1 MPAAFEWDKVMGID
15 PASLLESEKD
25 QVEEV
30 FAMFALAEEWE
41 VKDKAPENIVQ
52 VLRVFQTLLK
62 MKDRELTIAYS
73 FVEEIG
79 MKHAKVEVFWWG
91 LFGCLYVLFPVHTAQ
106 HSGTGPDTRFLRDEI
121 RQLETQLEQREREL
135 THLKKEM
142 GKEKKNNEELVM
154 QAMEAED
161 DIRKLKREN
170 EQLQQDVDFYRG
182 ELDQKEMVPSRDENA
197 ETQRKLNQANRQLYQ
212 CLEDLQ
218 RAEDENLHLKTQ
230 NEQMQK
236 SLEESVKEMEKMT
249 DEYNKMK
256 IVVQQTDSIMDQ
268 LRKERDHA
276 KLQVRELTDKIQSM
290 TEEDDP
296 IMAAVNAKVEEWKM
310 VLSGKDEEILVYQ
323 QMIRDLREK
332 LRSAQLDLDKSNI
345 IALQQAVQE
354 RDNQIKMLSE
364 QVEQYTGEMERHTL
378 LIEELKTST
387 KKDQGLPLT
396 MQQRKMEEVRSK
408 LEVAE
413 ARAAEAEQ
421 AVKRAE
427 AHAEEKDRK
436 LIEASNRLSQYESGT
451 YGLEAAIAEIKECK
465 NQIRV
470 RDREAEAMTKE
481 INQLEM
487 RINDLMDENE
497 DFREKL
503 GLEPKQEVD
512 LTEFRRAKDLRQRQ
526 YKAENQVLTKEIERL
541 EEERLELKKQIR
553 RMVKEREV
561 STGIPQSSLLLEDD
575 VEPSRTVQ
583 PLKQSGTDEEIRRKN
598 EYLEK
603 ELRNKE
609 RELELH
615 KTQFHIKLDEL
626 SKVKRDLEAA
636 LKDVLQ
642 AMRMN
647 RETTPSDTAINIP
660 SLERLTNAV
669 DINNM
674 SGQSDSALHLK
685 SQVHQLVGR
694 NEELRQELKLAR
706 EEATNSFSHLARA
719 KEKVSQLEGELELLR
734 KSGSSG
740 VVLRPLTLPEGLGPS
755 STEVISSLN
764 EYAVRLLQELKN
776 EEEKSKKLVG
786 TLEEYK
792 EKFSVISHQQGLLY
806 KEYLSEKAE
815 WQKKNESFTEMKKEL
830 EEQKQVDAVK
840 IQEFKELLDTLQK
853 DPDEIKRQLSEA
865 LRRLTVLKVNE
876 KKLTRRYTTL
886 LEQEQHLRKENG
898 KLKDE
903 SSQMQASVTQR
914 MGYLQRYKEM
924 AWLLY
929 KIAALQKAL
938 DDSVPSSE
946 LERANKQYTELTVK
960 YRDMLQR
967 DSRLIQRTTN
977 LEHLESENE
986 SLREQIS
993 AMNKELE
1000 ITKEKLNTLEQ
1011 AWDNINAT
1019 GAENSMDKV
1028 DKALANNE
1036 MVSAARRI
1044 TTLEMK
1050 ELNERQRAEH
1060 AHKMYEQM
1068 RNSLRQVEE
1077 RNLELESKFAEL
1089 TKMNVDAQRVERELR
1104 DELADSISKAVSNA
1118 DRARI
1123 AELEKAEAELRIE
1136 VSKLQEVSDVA
1147 MMQASALQAR
1157 QQSKEKEVEALRR
1170 QILDYQ
1176 SQSDE
1181 KALIV
1186 KLHQHIVALQLGES
1200 AALAKLETATS
1211 HIQQLEAYKL
1221 RAEQRLDAS
1230 ERTLFLARQEG
1241 RNRSKHL
1248 RQTIQSLRRQFAGA
1262 LPLPQQEKFS
1272 VTMVSLQ
1279 EDRAKA
1285 QQEKRKA
1292 EEERRSAESRAE
1304 ELELRLRGLE
1314 ELISTLKDVK
1324 GAQKV
1329 TEWHKKM
1336 EEARLQELRKGR
1348 ELVVQK
1354 EEIRYLKNLVEE
1366 QERTIHSLEEDI
1378 VQQNT
1383 LQEERQ
1389 LVWDQREVELERQLD
1404 QFEKHQ
1410 SEILSSA
1417 EKYGDG
1423 TGSLPDPSLPL
1434 AHQLEFALGK
1444 IREHV
1449 RTIMDTKATCIS
1461 LDEKLKEKEA
1471 ALWKAE
1477 QNIVSRDKV
1486 INELRL
1492 RLPAAANRE
1501 RLLADLAKHEED
1513 QADSQPALNL
1523 AQQTIKDLQGRLDKK
1538 EDVLKKYQNQLAQ
1551 ARQDQEEMIKRHQEE
1566 LKMLHQKLDLHT
1578 DTSLD
1583 RFKQT
1588 AMELM
1593 KKPTIK
1599 VPTTKHLERLAEL
1612 EQTVAE
1618 QDALLSSVT
1627 EKLNLA
1633 AAELDQQRTA
1643 VETQAKQ
1650 HTEKMSK
1657 LEEYHATQVK
1667 ALSGGVDDQR
1677 SQMAEMEKEISYLRT
1692 ELAAQKEANIRSP
1705 SNTMKNLVERLK
1717 AQLTQKEK
1725 QLKALS
1731 KALLELR
1738 AEMTSAA
1745 EQQVIASAAQKEE
1758 SLNVQML
1765 VDKHTKDLKARVQE
1779 LNEELQAAKESS
1791 RAARGRENALKEEV
1805 DRLNQDLQRSQK
1817 TQRRLQAEKEERE
1830 QEIQELR
1837 QQIKRLSSALQNQPE
1852 PDVKG
1857 PSVENLQKKIR
1868 RLESDMEKRTEMKN
1882 VKEDQGKAKD
1892 EIVRWEEGKKWQS
1905 KMEKVKNSLKE
1916 KERENESLSKQL
1928 STLKDLYARLEQ
1940 EKSALQKKLKARG
1953 VTADQVVGVR
1963 SSEMEK
1969 EMEELKKK
1977 NSDLETQILT
1987 INFMAFMDIVKCIK
2001 QAAILHQISVAQK
2014 DWIFVR
2020 PVVMQHQALPRDD
2033 AIENLSL
2040 RNRYL
2045 EERLHSLESQTSKEP
2060 PSRPSG
2066 KGFHYQ
2072 ALRQIR
2078 PATFDVADISYKRN
2092 VAPYPAEPYS
2102 NPVGPET
2109 VQQRA
2114 PKRRQI
2120 ERNTQT
2126 SFVGAEE
2133 RKPSLGAAEKTD
2145 ADHVKETET
2154 GESTRD
2160 VPCGSDVDATE
2171 EKEEPQTG
2179 KGSKAESGDPSE
2191 RPASLGSTPEPAVA
2205 EADSET
2211 VNKMGDNDERDT
2223 DDDNDCDDVE
2233 IRGEN
2238 PKQCCSQEPD
2248 VDSSSVTSKYPGR
2261 LISRKRGG
2269 RVRKRESRSLRYLK
2283 TSGRGTGTLSQRDQ
2297 DLQKENLK
2305 LASENLE
2312 LRFQLEQTNKDLP
2325 RLKNQVADL
2334 KEMCNALKKA
2344 KAELEK
2350 KLAHIRGAGHSGKT
2364 VPELEKTIGLMKKV
2378 VERVQRENET
2388 LKKSSSTANQDK
2400 TAALEQENNKLKADF
2415 EKLRRESEAEL
2426 SSKLESKTKGLEK
2439 IVMENERLRK
2449 EIKRE
2454 MEAADRLRVTKTG
2467 LEVTN
2472 EKLEAELEETK
2483 HRLRAALSR
2492 PITEGADSKTWKASV
2507 ITRSSGLRVEFR
2519 ARVSGCFVYVRR
2531 MFENKMKELEKE
2543 LSQKTASLSELKQ
2556 QLKEVNEREERAQI
2570 SIRQLED
2577 QVDMLKKFP
2586 TAAKTG
2592 TGGVKEP
2599 QTMRFVKLLSELEKE
2614 NRELKQRLNE
2624 YSERYGE
2631 TSSKLDHRKLKNLLQ
2646 AAETEKTKLQTEVKK
2661 LKKELESFDPTFF
2674 EEIEDLKYNYNLE
2687 VKKNI
2692 LLEEQLKKVCD
2703 QFGVTAEVPSVSL
2716 S

>member
-1 MPAAFEWDKVMGID
+1 MAKMPTALEWDKMTKID
-15 PASLLESEKD
+15 PASLYDCEKE
-25 QVEEV
+25 QVDEV
-30 FAMFALAEEWE
+30 FSMFVLTEEWE
-41 VKDKAPENIVQ
+41 VKDKAPEDIMQ
-52 VLRVFQTLLK
+52 VLRVFQALLK
-62 MKDRELTIAYS
+62 IKDRDFTVAVNFIDKMG
-73 FVEEIG
+73 V
-79 MKHAKVEVFWWG
+79 KHAKTETELLTKVSRLEQE
-91 LFGCLYVLFPVHTAQ
+91 CK

-121 RQLETQLEQREREL
+121 RQLETQLEQREKEL
-135 THLKKEM
+135 TQLKKEM
-142 GKEKKNNEELVM
+142 GKEKKNNEELVVR
-154 QAMEAED
+154 AEEAED
-161 DIRKLKREN
+161 EVKKLKREN

-182 ELDQKEMVPSRDENA
+182 ELDQKEPAPSRDENA
-197 ETQRKLNQANRQLYQ
+197 ETQRKLNLANRQLYQ

-218 RAEDENLHLKTQ
+218 QAEDENIHLKTQ

-276 KLQVRELTDKIQSM
+276 KLQVRELTDKIHSM

-296 IMAAVNAKVEEWKM
+296 IMAAVNAKVEEWKR
-310 VLSGKDEEILVYQ
+310 VLSGKDDEIVVYQ

-364 QVEQYTGEMERHTL
+364 QVEQYTGEMEKHTL

-387 KKDQGLPLT
+387 NKDRGLPST
-396 MQQRKMEEVRSK
+396 IQQRKMEELKSK
-408 LEVAE
+408 LD
-413 ARAAEAEQ
+413 AAETRAVEAERM
-421 AVKRAE
+421 VKLAE
-427 AHAEEKDRK
+427 THAEEKDK
-436 LIEASNRLSQYESGT
+436 ALIEASNRLSQYESGT

-465 NQIRV
+465 IQIRV

-481 INQLEM
+481 INHLEM

-503 GLEPKQEVD
+503 GLEPKQEVN

-553 RMVKEREV
+553 RIVKER
-561 STGIPQSSLLLEDD
+561 GIPQSSLLLEEDIG
-575 VEPSRTVQ
+575 PSRTVQ
-583 PLKQSGTDEEIRRKN
+583 LPLKQSSTYTDENIQRQN

-603 ELRNKE
+603 ELSNKE

-615 KTQFHIKLDEL
+615 KALFHIKLDEL
-626 SKVKRDLEAA
+626 SKVKNDLEAA
-636 LKDVLQ
+636 LKDVLR
-642 AMRMN
+642 AMRIN
-647 RETTPSDTAINIP
+647 QETILSDAALNIP
-660 SLERLTNAV
+660 NLERLANAIDV
-669 DINNM
+669 NNT
-674 SGQSDSALHLK
+674 SGQSESALHLK
-685 SQVHQLVGR
+685 SQIHQLLGR

-706 EEATNSFSHLARA
+706 EEATSSFSHLSRA
-719 KEKVSQLEGELELLR
+719 KEKVSQLEGELELLK
-734 KSGSSG
+734 KSGSRG

-776 EEEKSKKLVG
+776 KEDKIQKLVG

-806 KEYLSEKAE
+806 KEYISEKAE
-815 WQKKNESFTEMKKEL
+815 WQKKNETFIQMKNKL
-830 EEQKQVDAVK
+830 EEQKHVDDVK
-840 IQEFKELLDTLQK
+840 IQEFNELLDTLLK
-853 DPDEIKRQLSEA
+853 DPEEIRRQLSEA
-865 LRRLTVLKVNE
+865 LRKLTVLKVNE
-876 KKLTRRYTTL
+876 KKLTRRYITL
-886 LEQEQHLRKENG
+886 LEQEQHLRKENS
-898 KLKDE
+898 KLRDE
-903 SSQMQASVTQR
+903 SSHMQASVTQR
-914 MGYLQRYKEM
+914 IGYLQRYKEM
-924 AWLLY
+924 AAY

-938 DDSVPSSE
+938 DDSVPSSD

-1011 AWDNINAT
+1011 AWDNSNAI
-1019 GAENSMDKV
+1019 GGENSM
-1028 DKALANNE
+1028 DKALANND

-1089 TKMNVDAQRVERELR
+1089 TKMNVEAQRVERELR
-1104 DELADSISKAVSNA
+1104 DELADSISKTVSDA

-1147 MMQASALQAR
+1147 MMQVSALQTR
-1157 QQSKEKEVEALRR
+1157 QQSKDKEVEALRR

-1181 KALIV
+1181 KALIA
-1186 KLHQHIVALQLGES
+1186 KLHQHIVALQLSES
-1200 AALAKLETATS
+1200 SALAKLEAAIS

-1241 RNRSKHL
+1241 SNRSMHL

-1262 LPLPQQEKFS
+1262 LPLSQQEKFS
-1272 VTMVSLQ
+1272 VTLVNLQ
-1279 EDRAKA
+1279 EDRAKS
-1285 QQEKRKA
+1285 QKEKRNA
-1292 EEERRSAESRAE
+1292 EEARRRAEGRAE
-1304 ELELRLRGLE
+1304 EVELRLRALE

-1324 GAQKV
+1324 GAQKI
-1329 TEWHKKM
+1329 TEWHKKI

-1366 QERTIHSLEEDI
+1366 QERTICSLEEDI
-1378 VQQNT
+1378 VEQNR

-1389 LVWDQREVELERQLD
+1389 LAWDQREVELERQLD
-1404 QFEKHQ
+1404 QYEKHQ
-1410 SEILSSA
+1410 NEILSSA
-1417 EKYGDG
+1417 EKYEDG
-1423 TGSLPDPSLPL
+1423 AGSIPDPSLPL

-1444 IREHV
+1444 IKQHA
-1449 RTIMDTKATCIS
+1449 RTILDTQATCKS

-1486 INELRL
+1486 INELRI

-1501 RLLADLAKHEED
+1501 RLLADLSKHEEGQSD
-1513 QADSQPALNL
+1513 NKPALKL
-1523 AQQTIKDLQGRLDKK
+1523 AQQMIKDLQGRLDKK

-1566 LKMLHQKLDLHT
+1566 LRMLHEKLDLHA

-1583 RFKQT
+1583 HFKQT

-1593 KKPTIK
+1593 KKPTLK

-1612 EQTVAE
+1612 EQTVDE
-1618 QDALLSSVT
+1618 QDISLSSVT
-1627 EKLNLA
+1627 QNLNLTT
-1633 AAELDQQRTA
+1633 AELERQKA
-1643 VETQAKQ
+1643 AMETQAKK
-1650 HTEKMSK
+1650 HADKMSK
-1657 LEEYHATQVK
+1657 LEEYHASQVK
-1667 ALSGGVDDQR
+1667 ALTEENEDQR
-1677 SQMAEMEKEISYLRT
+1677 SQMAHMEKEINFLQT
-1692 ELAAQKEANIRSP
+1692 ELAALKEANIRSP

-1758 SLNVQML
+1758 SLNVQVL
-1765 VDKHTKDLKARVQE
+1765 VDRHTKDLKVRVQE
-1779 LNEELQAAKESS
+1779 LNEELQAAKESAK
-1791 RAARGRENALKEEV
+1791 AARGRENTLKEEV
-1805 DRLNQDLQRSQK
+1805 DGLNQDLQRSQK
-1817 TQRRLQAEKEERE
+1817 TLRRLQAEKEERE
-1830 QEIQELR
+1830 QEIQELN

-1852 PDVKG
+1852 PDGKR
-1857 PSVENLQKKIR
+1857 PTIENMQKKIR
-1868 RLESDMEKRTEMKN
+1868 RLESDLEKRAEMKN
-1882 VKEDQGKAKD
+1882 VKDDHGKNKD
-1892 EIVRWEEGKKWQS
+1892 EIVRWEEGKKWQV

-1963 SSEMEK
+1963 STEMEK

-1977 NSDLETQILT
+1977 NSDLEKQILT
-1987 INFMAFMDIVKCIK
+1987 IK
-2001 QAAILHQISVAQK
+2001 
-2014 DWIFVR
+2014 
-2020 PVVMQHQALPRDD
+2020 QHQALPRDD
-2033 AIENLSL
+2033 AMENLTL

-2045 EERLHSLESQTSKEP
+2045 EERLHSLESQVSKEP
-2060 PSRPSG
+2060 PSRPS
-2066 KGFHYQ
+2066 
-2072 ALRQIR
+2072 
-2078 PATFDVADISYKRN
+2078 
-2092 VAPYPAEPYS
+2092 
-2102 NPVGPET
+2102 
-2109 VQQRA
+2109 
-2114 PKRRQI
+2114 
-2120 ERNTQT
+2120 
-2126 SFVGAEE
+2126 
-2133 RKPSLGAAEKTD
+2133 
-2145 ADHVKETET
+2145 
-2154 GESTRD
+2154 
-2160 VPCGSDVDATE
+2160 
-2171 EKEEPQTG
+2171 
-2179 KGSKAESGDPSE
+2179 
-2191 RPASLGSTPEPAVA
+2191 
-2205 EADSET
+2205 
-2211 VNKMGDNDERDT
+2211 
-2223 DDDNDCDDVE
+2223 
-2233 IRGEN
+2233 
-2238 PKQCCSQEPD
+2238 
-2248 VDSSSVTSKYPGR
+2248 
-2261 LISRKRGG
+2261 
-2269 RVRKRESRSLRYLK
+2269 
-2283 TSGRGTGTLSQRDQ
+2283 TSGRDTGTPSQRDQ

-2334 KEMCNALKKA
+2334 KEMCSALKKA
-2344 KAELEK
+2344 KAEVEK
-2350 KLAHIRGAGHSGKT
+2350 RLAHIRGGAGHSGKT

-2378 VERVQRENET
+2378 VERVQRENES
-2388 LKKSSSTANQDK
+2388 LKKSSAPPNQDNV
-2400 TAALEQENNKLKADF
+2400 AALEQENEKLKADF
-2415 EKLRRESEAEL
+2415 EKLKSQSEAEL

-2454 MEAADRLRVTKTG
+2454 IEAAERLRVTKTS
-2467 LEVTN
+2467 LEVTID
-2472 EKLEAELEETK
+2472 KLEAELEETK
-2483 HRLRAALSR
+2483 IRLRAALSR
-2492 PITEGADSKTWKASV
+2492 PITEGADSKAWKASV
-2507 ITRSSGLRVEFR
+2507 VT
-2519 ARVSGCFVYVRR
+2519 R

-2543 LSQKTASLSELKQ
+2543 LSQKTSSLSELKQ

-2577 QVDMLKKFP
+2577 QVEMLKKYP
-2586 TAAKTG
+2586 TAAKTE
-2592 TGGVKEP
+2592 GGLTREF
-2599 QTMRFVKLLSELEKE
+2599 QGMRLVNTELEKE
-2614 NRELKQRLNE
+2614 NTALKQSLKE

-2631 TSSKLDHRKLKNLLQ
+2631 TSSKLDQGKLRHRLQ
-2646 AAETEKTKLQTEVKK
+2646 AAETENTKLQAELKK

-2703 QFGVTAEVPSVSL
+2703 QFGVKAEKPVS
-2716 S
+2716 

>member
-1 MPAAFEWDKVMGID
+1 
-15 PASLLESEKD
+15 
-25 QVEEV
+25 
-30 FAMFALAEEWE
+30 
-41 VKDKAPENIVQ
+41 
-52 VLRVFQTLLK
+52 
-62 MKDRELTIAYS
+62 MKDREFKAA
-73 FVEEIG
+73 EEYFL
-79 MKHAKVEVFWWG
+79 KNTEKTAETEKKLRTKVLKLEQE
-91 LFGCLYVLFPVHTAQ
+91 CK

-121 RQLETQLEQREREL
+121 RQLENQLEQREKEL
-135 THLKKEM
+135 THLKKDM
-142 GKEKKNNEELVM
+142 GKDKKTKEELVVR
-154 QAMEAED
+154 AEEAED
-161 DIRKLKREN
+161 EIKKLKREN
-170 EQLQQDVDFYRG
+170 EQLQQDVDFYRE
-182 ELDQKEMVPSRDENA
+182 ELDQKELVPSRDENT
-197 ETQRKLNQANRQLYQ
+197 ETKKKLSLANRQLHQ
-212 CLEDLQ
+212 CLDDLQ
-218 RAEDENLHLKTQ
+218 RSEDEILHLKTQ

-236 SLEESVKEMEKMT
+236 GLEESVKEMEKMT

-276 KLQVRELTDKIQSM
+276 QLQVRELTDKIHSM

-296 IMAAVNAKVEEWKM
+296 IMAAVNAKVEEWKR
-310 VLSGKDEEILVYQ
+310 VLSGKDDEILVYQ

-364 QVEQYTGEMERHTL
+364 QVEQYTGEMEKNTL
-378 LIEELKTST
+378 LIEELMTS
-387 KKDQGLPLT
+387 KKEQGLPSSIR
-396 MQQRKMEEVRSK
+396 QKKMAALQSK
-408 LEVAE
+408 LESAE
-413 ARAAEAEQ
+413 ARAVVAEQ
-421 AVKRAE
+421 AVKLAE
-427 AHAEEKDRK
+427 AHAEEKDK
-436 LIEASNRLSQYESGT
+436 ALIEASNRLSQYESGT
-451 YGLEAAIAEIKECK
+451 YGLEAAIVEIKEYK

-470 RDREAEAMTKE
+470 RDCEAEAMTNE

-503 GLEPKQEVD
+503 GLGQKQEVD

-553 RMVKEREV
+553 HMVKERGGA
-561 STGIPQSSLLLEDD
+561 TIMKFDIRNYCATD
-575 VEPSRTVQ
+575 V
-583 PLKQSGTDEEIRRKN
+583 
-598 EYLEK
+598 
-603 ELRNKE
+603 
-609 RELELH
+609 
-615 KTQFHIKLDEL
+615 
-626 SKVKRDLEAA
+626 
-636 LKDVLQ
+636 
-642 AMRMN
+642 
-647 RETTPSDTAINIP
+647 
-660 SLERLTNAV
+660 
-669 DINNM
+669 NNM
-674 SGQSDSALHLK
+674 TGQSESALHLK
-685 SQVHQLVGR
+685 SHIHQLVGR

-706 EEATNSFSHLARA
+706 EEATSSFSQLARA
-719 KEKVSQLEGELELLR
+719 KEKVSQLEGEMELLR
-734 KSGSSG
+734 RSGSSG
-740 VVLRPLTLPEGLGPS
+740 VILRPLTLPEGLGSS

-776 EEEKSKKLVG
+776 REEKSKKLAG
-786 TLEEYK
+786 SLEEYK

-815 WQKKNESFTEMKKEL
+815 WQKKNDTFTELKNKL
-830 EEQKQVDAVK
+830 EEEKLADAVK
-840 IQEFKELLDTLQK
+840 IEEFKELLDTLQK

-865 LRRLTVLKVNE
+865 WRKLTVLKVNE
-876 KKLTRRYTTL
+876 KKLTRRYMTL
-886 LEQEQHLRKENG
+886 LEQEQHLHKENS
-898 KLKDE
+898 KLREE
-903 SSQMQASVTQR
+903 SINMQASVTQR

-924 AWLLY
+924 AAY

-938 DDSVPSSE
+938 DDSVPSSD
-946 LERANKQYTELTVK
+946 LEKANRQYTELTVK

-977 LEHLESENE
+977 LEHLETE

-1000 ITKEKLNTLEQ
+1000 ITKEKLYTLEQ
-1011 AWDNINAT
+1011 AWDNISAI
-1019 GAENSMDKV
+1019 GGENSMDKA
-1028 DKALANNE
+1028 DKAMANNE

-1089 TKMNVDAQRVERELR
+1089 TKMNVEAQRMERELR
-1104 DELADSISKAVSNA
+1104 DELADSISKAVSDAN
-1118 DRARI
+1118 RARI

-1170 QILDYQ
+1170 QILDLQ
-1176 SQSDE
+1176 SHSDE
-1181 KALIV
+1181 KALIA
-1186 KLHQHIVALQLGES
+1186 KLHQHIVALQLSES
-1200 AALAKLETATS
+1200 AAVAKLEAAAS
-1211 HIQQLEAYKL
+1211 RIKQLETYKL

-1230 ERTLFLARQEG
+1230 EGSLFLTRQEG

-1272 VTMVSLQ
+1272 VTMVNLQ
-1279 EDRAKA
+1279 EDRARA
-1285 QQEKRKA
+1285 QEEKKKA
-1292 EEERRSAESRAE
+1292 EEERRRAEGRAE
-1304 ELELRLRGLE
+1304 ELEMRLRGLE

-1329 TEWHKKM
+1329 NEWHKKM

-1366 QERTIHSLEEDI
+1366 QERNICSLEEDM
-1378 VQQNT
+1378 VQQNM
-1383 LQEERQ
+1383 LQDERQ
-1389 LVWDQREVELERQLD
+1389 LAWDQREVELERQLD
-1404 QFEKHQ
+1404 QYEKHQ
-1410 SEILSSA
+1410 NEVLSRSS
-1417 EKYGDG
+1417 EKYEDG

-1434 AHQLEFALGK
+1434 AHQLEFALAK

-1449 RTIMDTKATCIS
+1449 HTVLDTQATCNR

-1477 QNIVSRDKV
+1477 QNIVSRDRV

-1492 RLPAAANRE
+1492 RLPAAADRE
-1501 RLLADLAKHEED
+1501 RLLADLAKHEEGLSD
-1513 QADSQPALNL
+1513 NQPALKL
-1523 AQQTIKDLQGRLDKK
+1523 AHQTIKDLQGRLDKK
-1538 EDVLKKYQNQLAQ
+1538 EDVLKKYQSQLAR
-1551 ARQDQEEMIKRHQEE
+1551 ARQDQEDMIKRHQEE
-1566 LKMLHQKLDLHT
+1566 LRMLHQKLDLHS

-1593 KKPTIK
+1593 KKPTIR

-1618 QDALLSSVT
+1618 QDVSLSSVT
-1627 EKLNLA
+1627 EKLNLTT
-1633 AAELDQQRTA
+1633 AELERQRISM
-1643 VETQAKQ
+1643 ETQAKK
-1650 HTEKMSK
+1650 HTDEMSR
-1657 LEEYHATQVK
+1657 LEEYHAAQVK
-1667 ALSGGVDDQR
+1667 ALTAETEDQR
-1677 SQMAEMEKEISYLRT
+1677 SQMAQMEKEMNYLQT
-1692 ELAAQKEANIRSP
+1692 ELAAQKEANVRSP

-1725 QLKALS
+1725 KLKGLS

-1745 EQQVIASAAQKEE
+1745 EQQVIASASIKEE

-1765 VDKHTKDLKARVQE
+1765 VDRHTKDLKVRVQE
-1779 LNEELQAAKESS
+1779 LNEELQAAKDSAKAS
-1791 RAARGRENALKEEV
+1791 RGRENSLKEEV
-1805 DRLNQDLQRSQK
+1805 DSLNQDLQRSQK

-1830 QEIQELR
+1830 QEIQELK
-1837 QQIKRLSSALQNQPE
+1837 QQIKRLSSALQVNG
-1852 PDVKG
+1852 KG
-1857 PSVENLQKKIR
+1857 PTIENLQKKIR
-1868 RLESDMEKRTEMKN
+1868 RLEADLEKKTDMKN
-1882 VKEDQGKAKD
+1882 ARD
-1892 EIVRWEEGKKWQS
+1892 EIVRWEEGKKWQA

-1953 VTADQVVGVR
+1953 VTADQVVVVR
-1963 SSEMEK
+1963 SNEMEK
-1969 EMEELKKK
+1969 EIEELKKK
-1977 NSDLETQILT
+1977 NSALESQILT
-1987 INFMAFMDIVKCIK
+1987 IKE
-2001 QAAILHQISVAQK
+2001 
-2014 DWIFVR
+2014 
-2020 PVVMQHQALPRDD
+2020 HQALPRDD
-2033 AIENLSL
+2033 AMDNLTL

-2045 EERLHSLESQTSKEP
+2045 EERLHSLESQISKETS
-2060 PSRPSG
+2060 SRPS
-2066 KGFHYQ
+2066 
-2072 ALRQIR
+2072 
-2078 PATFDVADISYKRN
+2078 
-2092 VAPYPAEPYS
+2092 
-2102 NPVGPET
+2102 
-2109 VQQRA
+2109 
-2114 PKRRQI
+2114 
-2120 ERNTQT
+2120 
-2126 SFVGAEE
+2126 
-2133 RKPSLGAAEKTD
+2133 
-2145 ADHVKETET
+2145 
-2154 GESTRD
+2154 
-2160 VPCGSDVDATE
+2160 
-2171 EKEEPQTG
+2171 
-2179 KGSKAESGDPSE
+2179 
-2191 RPASLGSTPEPAVA
+2191 
-2205 EADSET
+2205 
-2211 VNKMGDNDERDT
+2211 
-2223 DDDNDCDDVE
+2223 
-2233 IRGEN
+2233 
-2238 PKQCCSQEPD
+2238 
-2248 VDSSSVTSKYPGR
+2248 
-2261 LISRKRGG
+2261 
-2269 RVRKRESRSLRYLK
+2269 
-2283 TSGRGTGTLSQRDQ
+2283 TSGRGTGTPSQRDQ

-2334 KEMCNALKKA
+2334 KEMCSVLKKE
-2344 KAELEK
+2344 KADVEK

-2364 VPELEKTIGLMKKV
+2364 VPELEKTVGLMKKV

-2388 LKKSSSTANQDK
+2388 LKKSSAPANQDK
-2400 TAALEQENNKLKADF
+2400 VAALEQENVKLKADY
-2415 EKLRRESEAEL
+2415 EKLKSQSEAEL
-2426 SSKLESKTKGLEK
+2426 ISKLESKTKGLEK
-2439 IVMENERLRK
+2439 IVMDNERLRK

-2454 MEAADRLRVTKTG
+2454 MEAAERLRVTKTS

-2483 HRLRAALSR
+2483 QRLRAALSK

-2507 ITRSSGLRVEFR
+2507 VT
-2519 ARVSGCFVYVRR
+2519 R

-2543 LSQKTASLSELKQ
+2543 LSQKTATLSELKRE
-2556 QLKEVNEREERAQI
+2556 LKEVNEREERAQI
-2570 SIRQLED
+2570 SVRQLED
-2577 QVDMLKKFP
+2577 QVDMLKRFP
-2586 TAAKTG
+2586 PAAKTG
-2592 TGGVKEP
+2592 GGLSKEF
-2599 QTMRFVKLLSELEKE
+2599 QAMRFVVNGDTVIMQSFC
-2614 NRELKQRLNE
+2614 
-2624 YSERYGE
+2624 SVFVFSDYG
-2631 TSSKLDHRKLKNLLQ
+2631 KLKHLLQ
-2646 AAETEKTKLQTEVKK
+2646 AAETEKTKLQTEIKK

-2692 LLEEQLKKVCD
+2692 LLEEQLKKVCN
-2703 QFGVTAEVPSVSL
+2703 QFGVTAELPSVSI

>member
-1 MPAAFEWDKVMGID
+1 R
-15 PASLLESEKD
+15 
-25 QVEEV
+25 EV
-30 FAMFALAEEWE
+30 
-41 VKDKAPENIVQ
+41 
-52 VLRVFQTLLK
+52 
-62 MKDRELTIAYS
+62 TIAYN
-73 FVEEIG
+73 FLEDIG
-79 MKHAKVEVFWWG
+79 VSRWG
-91 LFGCLYVLFPVHTAQ
+91 FFGCLFVSFPVHTAQ
-106 HSGTGPDTRFLRDEI
+106 QSGTGPDTRFLRDEI
-121 RQLETQLEQREREL
+121 RQLETQLEQREKEL

-142 GKEKKNNEELVM
+142 GKEKRTNEELVVR
-154 QAMEAED
+154 AEEAENEVK
-161 DIRKLKREN
+161 KLKREN
-170 EQLQQDVDFYRG
+170 EQLEQDVEFYRG
-182 ELDQKEMVPSRDENA
+182 ELDQKEPFPSRDENA
-197 ETQRKLNQANRQLYQ
+197 EAQRKLTLANRQLYQ

-218 RAEDENLHLKTQ
+218 RAEDENVHLKTQ
-230 NEQMQK
+230 NDQMQK
-236 SLEESVKEMEKMT
+236 SLEESVREMEKMT

-256 IVVQQTDSIMDQ
+256 IVVQQTDSSMDQ

-276 KLQVRELTDKIQSM
+276 KLQISELTDKIRSM
-290 TEEDDP
+290 TEDDDP
-296 IMAAVNAKVEEWKM
+296 IMAAVNAKVEEWKR
-310 VLSGKDEEILVYQ
+310 VLSGKDDEILVYQ

-354 RDNQIKMLSE
+354 RDNQIKILSE
-364 QVEQYTGEMERHTL
+364 QVEQYTGEMEKHTL

-387 KKDQGLPLT
+387 KKDRGLPSA
-396 MQQRKMEEVRSK
+396 MQQRKMEELKSK
-408 LEVAE
+408 LE
-413 ARAAEAEQ
+413 AAETR
-421 AVKRAE
+421 AVEAVRALKLVE
-427 AHAEEKDRK
+427 AHAEEKDK
-436 LIEASNRLSQYESGT
+436 ALIEASNRLSQYESGT

-470 RDREAEAMTKE
+470 RDLEAEAMTKE
-481 INQLEM
+481 INQLEL
-487 RINDLMDENE
+487 RINDFMDENE

-526 YKAENQVLTKEIERL
+526 YKAENQVLTKEIEQL

-553 RMVKEREV
+553 CIVKEK
-561 STGIPQSSLLLEDD
+561 GDAKIM
-575 VEPSRTVQ
+575 
-583 PLKQSGTDEEIRRKN
+583 
-598 EYLEK
+598 
-603 ELRNKE
+603 
-609 RELELH
+609 
-615 KTQFHIKLDEL
+615 
-626 SKVKRDLEAA
+626 A
-636 LKDVLQ
+636 L
-642 AMRMN
+642 N
-647 RETTPSDTAINIP
+647 NTNYCINIFAMFLKGYFRVFP
-660 SLERLTNAV
+660 SV
-669 DINNM
+669 YIGNM
-674 SGQSDSALHLK
+674 SGQSESVLHLK
-685 SQVHQLVGR
+685 SQIHQLVGR

-706 EEATNSFSHLARA
+706 EEATSSCSQHARA
-719 KEKVSQLEGELELLR
+719 KEKMSQLEGELELLR
-734 KSGSSG
+734 RSGSRG
-740 VVLRPLTLPEGLGPS
+740 VVLRPLTLPEGLVPS

-776 EEEKSKKLVG
+776 KEEKSKTLAG

-792 EKFSVISHQQGLLY
+792 DKFSVISHQQGLLY
-806 KEYLSEKAE
+806 KEYLSEKAN
-815 WQKKNESFTEMKKEL
+815 WQKEKETLTEMKNKL
-830 EEQKQVDAVK
+830 DDQQQVDAVK
-840 IQEFKELLDTLQK
+840 IQEFHLLDTLQK
-853 DPDEIKRQLSEA
+853 DPELIRRQLSEA
-865 LRRLTVLKVNE
+865 LRTLTVLKVNE
-876 KKLTRRYTTL
+876 KKLTRRYITL
-886 LEQEQHLRKENG
+886 LEQEQHLRKENS

-903 SSQMQASVTQR
+903 SSHMQASVTQR
-914 MGYLQRYKEM
+914 IGYLQRYKEM
-924 AWLLY
+924 AAY

-938 DDSVPSSE
+938 DDSVPSSD

-967 DSRLIQRTTN
+967 DSHLMQRTTN

-1011 AWDNINAT
+1011 AWDNIKAVG
-1019 GAENSMDKV
+1019 GANSMDKA
-1028 DKALANNE
+1028 DKALANKE
-1036 MVSAARRI
+1036 MVSAARHI

-1060 AHKMYEQM
+1060 AHKMYEHL
-1068 RNSLRQVEE
+1068 RNTLKQVEE

-1089 TKMNVDAQRVERELR
+1089 TKMNVEAQRVERELR
-1104 DELADSISKAVSNA
+1104 DELADSISKAVSDA

-1147 MMQASALQAR
+1147 MMQASAIQAR

-1181 KALIV
+1181 KALIA
-1186 KLHQHIVALQLGES
+1186 KLHQHIVALQLSES
-1200 AALAKLETATS
+1200 ASLAKLEAATS

-1221 RAEQRLDAS
+1221 RAEQRLDAG

-1272 VTMVSLQ
+1272 VAMVSVQ

-1285 QQEKRKA
+1285 QEEKRKA
-1292 EEERRSAESRAE
+1292 TEERRRAEGRAE
-1304 ELELRLRGLE
+1304 ELELRLRCLE

-1354 EEIRYLKNLVEE
+1354 EEIRYLKNLMEE
-1366 QERTIHSLEEDI
+1366 QERTIRSLEEDI
-1378 VQQNT
+1378 VQQNM

-1389 LVWDQREVELERQLD
+1389 LAYDQREVELERQLD
-1404 QFEKHQ
+1404 QYEKHQ
-1410 SEILSSA
+1410 DEILSNA
-1417 EKYGDG
+1417 EKYEDG

-1434 AHQLEFALGK
+1434 AHQLEFALAK

-1449 RTIMDTKATCIS
+1449 RCVLDTQATCKS

-1477 QNIVSRDKV
+1477 QNVVSRDRV

-1501 RLLADLAKHEED
+1501 RLLADVANHEEGQSD
-1513 QADSQPALNL
+1513 NQPTLKL
-1523 AQQTIKDLQGRLDKK
+1523 AHQTIKDLQGRLDKK
-1538 EDVLKKYQNQLAQ
+1538 EDVLKKYHKQLAQ

-1566 LKMLHQKLDLHT
+1566 LRMLHQKLDLHT

-1583 RFKQT
+1583 HFRQT

-1593 KKPTIK
+1593 KKPTIS
-1599 VPTTKHLERLAEL
+1599 VPTTKHLEHLAEL

-1618 QDALLSSVT
+1618 QDISLASVT
-1627 EKLNLA
+1627 EKLKLA
-1633 AAELDQQRTA
+1633 TAELERQRTA
-1643 VETQAKQ
+1643 METLRICCR
-1650 HTEKMSK
+1650 
-1657 LEEYHATQVK
+1657 LEGYHAAQVK
-1667 ALSGGVDDQR
+1667 ALTGETEDQTG
-1677 SQMAEMEKEISYLRT
+1677 QMAQMEKEINYLRT
-1692 ELAAQKEANIRSP
+1692 ELAAQKEANVRSP

-1765 VDKHTKDLKARVQE
+1765 VDRHTKDLKVRVQE
-1779 LNEELQAAKESS
+1779 LNEELQAAKEFAK
-1791 RAARGRENALKEEV
+1791 AARGRENTLKEEV
-1805 DRLNQDLQRSQK
+1805 DSLNQDLQRSLK

-1830 QEIQELR
+1830 QEIQDHK
-1837 QQIKRLSSALQNQPE
+1837 QQIKRLSSALQVNG
-1852 PDVKG
+1852 KG
-1857 PSVENLQKKIR
+1857 PTIENLHKKIR
-1868 RLESDMEKRTEMKN
+1868 KLECDLEKKAEMK
-1882 VKEDQGKAKD
+1882 DDHGKVRASILLLELSFNKG
-1892 EIVRWEEGKKWQS
+1892 EIVRWEEGKKWQA
-1905 KMEKVKNSLKE
+1905 KVEKVKNSLKE

-1928 STLKDLYARLEQ
+1928 GTLKDLYARLEQ
-1940 EKSALQKKLKARG
+1940 EKSALQKKLKGRG

-1963 SSEMEK
+1963 SAELEK

-1987 INFMAFMDIVKCIK
+1987 IK
-2001 QAAILHQISVAQK
+2001 
-2014 DWIFVR
+2014 
-2020 PVVMQHQALPRDD
+2020 QHQALPRDG
-2033 AIENLSL
+2033 AMENLTL

-2045 EERLHSLESQTSKEP
+2045 EERLHSVESQISKEP
-2060 PSRPSG
+2060 SSRPS
-2066 KGFHYQ
+2066 
-2072 ALRQIR
+2072 
-2078 PATFDVADISYKRN
+2078 
-2092 VAPYPAEPYS
+2092 
-2102 NPVGPET
+2102 
-2109 VQQRA
+2109 
-2114 PKRRQI
+2114 
-2120 ERNTQT
+2120 
-2126 SFVGAEE
+2126 
-2133 RKPSLGAAEKTD
+2133 
-2145 ADHVKETET
+2145 
-2154 GESTRD
+2154 
-2160 VPCGSDVDATE
+2160 
-2171 EKEEPQTG
+2171 
-2179 KGSKAESGDPSE
+2179 
-2191 RPASLGSTPEPAVA
+2191 
-2205 EADSET
+2205 
-2211 VNKMGDNDERDT
+2211 
-2223 DDDNDCDDVE
+2223 
-2233 IRGEN
+2233 
-2238 PKQCCSQEPD
+2238 
-2248 VDSSSVTSKYPGR
+2248 
-2261 LISRKRGG
+2261 
-2269 RVRKRESRSLRYLK
+2269 
-2283 TSGRGTGTLSQRDQ
+2283 TSGRGTGTPSQRDQ

-2312 LRFQLEQTNKDLP
+2312 LRFQVEQTNKDLP

-2334 KEMCNALKKA
+2334 KEMCSALKNE
-2344 KAELEK
+2344 KAEVDK
-2350 KLAHIRGAGHSGKT
+2350 KLTHIRGSGQSGKT

-2388 LKKSSSTANQDK
+2388 LKKSSAPANQDK
-2400 TAALEQENNKLKADF
+2400 VAALEQEAEKLKADF
-2415 EKLRRESEAEL
+2415 DKLKSQSEAEL

-2454 MEAADRLRVTKTG
+2454 MEAAERLRVTKAT
-2467 LEVTN
+2467 LEATN

-2483 HRLRAALSR
+2483 LRLRAALSKAI
-2492 PITEGADSKTWKASV
+2492 PEGADSKTWKASV
-2507 ITRSSGLRVEFR
+2507 VT
-2519 ARVSGCFVYVRR
+2519 R

-2543 LSQKTASLSELKQ
+2543 LSQKTSSLSELKH
-2556 QLKEVNEREERAQI
+2556 QLKEVKEREERAQI
-2570 SIRQLED
+2570 NIRQLED
-2577 QVDMLKKFP
+2577 QVDMLKSFP

-2592 TGGVKEP
+2592 GGLTREFQAMRETGVPLVVFLDYGK
-2599 QTMRFVKLLSELEKE
+2599 
-2614 NRELKQRLNE
+2614 LKQ
-2624 YSERYGE
+2624 
-2631 TSSKLDHRKLKNLLQ
+2631 LLQ
-2646 AAETEKTKLQTEVKK
+2646 AAQTEKTTLQTEIIK
-2661 LKKELESFDPTFF
+2661 LKKELENFDPTFF

-2692 LLEEQLKKVCD
+2692 LLEEQLKKVCH
-2703 QFGVTAEVPSVSL
+2703 QFGVQPELPNVSIG
-2716 S
+2716 

>member
-1 MPAAFEWDKVMGID
+1 MTKMPAAHEWDRMMRID
-15 PASLLESEKD
+15 PVTLQECEDDKLK
-25 QVEEV
+25 EV
-30 FAMFALAEEWE
+30 FGMLVLKEDWE
-41 VKDKAPENIVQ
+41 VKDKNPENIIHVI
-52 VLRVFQTLLK
+52 RVFQAMLK
-62 MKDRELTIAYS
+62 IKGRELTLCHDFI
-73 FVEEIG
+73 ENIG
-79 MKHAKVEVFWWG
+79 AQHAKTEKE
-91 LFGCLYVLFPVHTAQ
+91 LLAKLSRLEQERKY
-106 HSGTGPDTRFLRDEI
+106 SGTGPDTRFLRDEI
-121 RQLETQLEQREREL
+121 RQLETQLEQREKEL
-135 THLKKEM
+135 TQLKKEM
-142 GKEKKNNEELVM
+142 GKDKKTNEELAVR
-154 QAMEAED
+154 AEEAED
-161 DIRKLKREN
+161 EVKKLKREIKKLKKKN

-182 ELDQKEMVPSRDENA
+182 ELEQKEPGPSRDESA
-197 ETQRKLNQANRQLYQ
+197 EIQRKLNLANRQLYQ
-212 CLEDLQ
+212 CLDDLQ
-218 RAEDENLHLKTQ
+218 RAEDENLYLKTQ

-276 KLQVRELTDKIQSM
+276 KLQVRELTDKIHCM

-296 IMAAVNAKVEEWKM
+296 IMAAVNAKVEEWKR
-310 VLSGKDEEILVYQ
+310 VLSGKDDEILVYQ

-354 RDNQIKMLSE
+354 RDNQIKMLGE
-364 QVEQYTGEMERHTL
+364 QVEQYTGEMEKHTL

-387 KKDQGLPLT
+387 KKDRDLPLT
-396 MQQRKMEEVRSK
+396 TQQRKMEELKSK
-408 LEVAE
+408 LEVSE
-413 ARAAEAEQ
+413 TRTVEAER
-421 AVKRAE
+421 AVKLAE
-427 AHAEEKDRK
+427 AHAEEKDK
-436 LIEASNRLSQYESGT
+436 ALIEASNRLSQYESGT
-451 YGLEAAIAEIKECK
+451 YGLEAAILEIKECK

-470 RDREAEAMTKE
+470 RDCEAEAMTKD

-512 LTEFRRAKDLRQRQ
+512 LTEFRRAKDIRQRQ

-553 RMVKEREV
+553 SMVKER
-561 STGIPQSSLLLEDD
+561 GIPQSSFLLEEDIR
-575 VEPSRTVQ
+575 PGRTA
-583 PLKQSGTDEEIRRKN
+583 PLKQSSNYTEEEIRRKN
-598 EYLEK
+598 AYLEE
-603 ELRNKE
+603 ELSKKE
-609 RELELH
+609 RELRLH
-615 KTQFHIKLDEL
+615 KTQFQVKLEEL
-626 SKVKRDLEAA
+626 SKVKQDLEAA

-642 AMRMN
+642 AMRIN
-647 RETTPSDTAINIP
+647 QGATPSDGAINIAN
-660 SLERLTNAV
+660 LEKLANAIDV
-669 DINNM
+669 NNM
-674 SGQSDSALHLK
+674 SGQTDSDLRLK
-685 SQVHQLVGR
+685 SQIHQLVGR
-694 NEELRQELKLAR
+694 NEELRQELKSAR
-706 EEATNSFSHLARA
+706 EEATSSFVQLARA
-719 KEKVSQLEGELELLR
+719 KEKVNQLEGEVELLR
-734 KSGSSG
+734 KSGTSG
-740 VVLRPLTLPEGLGPS
+740 VVFRPLTLPEGLGPS

-776 EEEKSKKLVG
+776 KEEQSKKLAA

-792 EKFSVISHQQGLLY
+792 EKFAVISHKQGLLY

-815 WQKKNESFTEMKKEL
+815 WQKERATFTEVKDKL

-840 IQEFKELLDTLQK
+840 IQEFNELLDTLHK
-853 DPDEIKRQLSEA
+853 DPEEIRRQLSES
-865 LRRLTVLKVNE
+865 LRTLTVLKVNE

-886 LEQEQHLRKENG
+886 LEQEQHLRRDNS
-898 KLKDE
+898 KLRDE
-903 SSQMQASVTQR
+903 SSHMQASVTQR
-914 MGYLQRYKEM
+914 IGYLQRYKEM
-924 AWLLY
+924 AAY

-938 DDSVPSSE
+938 DDSVPSSD
-946 LERANKQYTELTVK
+946 LEKANKQYTELTVK

-977 LEHLESENE
+977 LEHLQGENE
-986 SLREQIS
+986 SLQEQIS
-993 AMNKELE
+993 AMKKELE

-1011 AWDNINAT
+1011 AW
-1019 GAENSMDKV
+1019 ENGGSVVENGMDKA

-1060 AHKMYEQM
+1060 AHKMYEHV

-1089 TKMNVDAQRVERELR
+1089 TKMNVEAQRVERELR
-1104 DELADSISKAVSNA
+1104 DELADTISKAVSDA

-1123 AELEKAEAELRIE
+1123 TELEKAEAELRIE

-1147 MMQASALQAR
+1147 MMQVSALQAR

-1176 SQSDE
+1176 SHSDE
-1181 KALIV
+1181 KALIA
-1186 KLHQHIVALQLGES
+1186 KLYQHIVALQLSES
-1200 AALAKLETATS
+1200 AALAKLEAATS
-1211 HIQQLEAYKL
+1211 RTQQLEAYKL
-1221 RAEQRLDAS
+1221 RAEQRLDAN

-1272 VTMVSLQ
+1272 VAMVSLQ

-1285 QQEKRKA
+1285 QEEKMKA
-1292 EEERRSAESRAE
+1292 EKERRRAE
-1304 ELELRLRGLE
+1304 GRADELELSLGGLK

-1348 ELVVQK
+1348 EVVVQN
-1354 EEIRYLKNLVEE
+1354 EEIRFLKNLVQE
-1366 QERTIHSLEEDI
+1366 QERTIRSLEEDI

-1383 LQEERQ
+1383 HQEEHQ
-1389 LVWDQREVELERQLD
+1389 LAWDQREVELERQLD
-1404 QFEKHQ
+1404 QYEKHQ

-1417 EKYGDG
+1417 AKFEEGS
-1423 TGSLPDPSLPL
+1423 GSLPDPSLPL

-1449 RTIMDTKATCIS
+1449 RTILDTQATCKS

-1501 RLLADLAKHEED
+1501 RLLADLAKHEEG
-1513 QADSQPALNL
+1513 QSDSQPALKV
-1523 AQQTIKDLQGRLDKK
+1523 AHQTIKDLQGRLDKK
-1538 EDVLKKYQNQLAQ
+1538 EDVLKKYQKQLVQ

-1566 LKMLHQKLDLHT
+1566 LRMLHQKLDLHT

-1593 KKPTIK
+1593 KKPTIR
-1599 VPTTKHLERLAEL
+1599 VPTSKHLERLAEL
-1612 EQTVAE
+1612 EQLVAE
-1618 QDALLSSVT
+1618 QDFSLSSAT
-1627 EKLNLA
+1627 EKLKLTT
-1633 AAELDQQRTA
+1633 AELERHRSA
-1643 VETQAKQ
+1643 METQAKK
-1650 HTEKMSK
+1650 HADEMSK
-1657 LEEYHATQVK
+1657 LEERHVAQVK
-1667 ALSGGVDDQR
+1667 ALTAETEDHR
-1677 SQMAEMEKEISYLRT
+1677 NQMAQVEKEMNYLRT
-1692 ELAAQKEANIRSP
+1692 ELDAQKAANIRSP

-1765 VDKHTKDLKARVQE
+1765 IDRHTKDLKVRLQD
-1779 LNEELQAAKESS
+1779 LNEELHAAKESV
-1791 RAARGRENALKEEV
+1791 RAAKGRENTLREEV
-1805 DRLNQDLQRSQK
+1805 DCLSQDLQRSQK

-1830 QEIQELR
+1830 QEIQELK

-1852 PDVKG
+1852 PDGKG
-1857 PSVENLQKKIR
+1857 PTVENLQKKIR
-1868 RLESDMEKRTEMKN
+1868 RLESDLEKNTKDDHEKT
-1882 VKEDQGKAKD
+1882 KE
-1892 EIVRWEEGKKWQS
+1892 EIVRWEEGKKWQA
-1905 KMEKVKNSLKE
+1905 KMEKVKNSVKE

-1928 STLKDLYARLEQ
+1928 STLKDLYGRLEQ
-1940 EKSALQKKLKARG
+1940 EKGALQRKLKARG

-1963 SSEMEK
+1963 STEMEK

-1977 NSDLETQILT
+1977 NSDLERQIFT
-1987 INFMAFMDIVKCIK
+1987 IK
-2001 QAAILHQISVAQK
+2001 Q
-2014 DWIFVR
+2014 R
-2020 PVVMQHQALPRDD
+2020 QALPRDD
-2033 AIENLSL
+2033 AMENLTL

-2045 EERLHSLESQTSKEP
+2045 EERVHTLQSQTSKESL
-2060 PSRPSG
+2060 SRPS
-2066 KGFHYQ
+2066 
-2072 ALRQIR
+2072 
-2078 PATFDVADISYKRN
+2078 
-2092 VAPYPAEPYS
+2092 
-2102 NPVGPET
+2102 
-2109 VQQRA
+2109 
-2114 PKRRQI
+2114 
-2120 ERNTQT
+2120 
-2126 SFVGAEE
+2126 
-2133 RKPSLGAAEKTD
+2133 
-2145 ADHVKETET
+2145 
-2154 GESTRD
+2154 
-2160 VPCGSDVDATE
+2160 
-2171 EKEEPQTG
+2171 
-2179 KGSKAESGDPSE
+2179 
-2191 RPASLGSTPEPAVA
+2191 
-2205 EADSET
+2205 
-2211 VNKMGDNDERDT
+2211 
-2223 DDDNDCDDVE
+2223 
-2233 IRGEN
+2233 
-2238 PKQCCSQEPD
+2238 
-2248 VDSSSVTSKYPGR
+2248 
-2261 LISRKRGG
+2261 
-2269 RVRKRESRSLRYLK
+2269 
-2283 TSGRGTGTLSQRDQ
+2283 TSGRGTGTTSQRDQ

-2312 LRFQLEQTNKDLP
+2312 LRFQLEQSNKDLP

-2334 KEMCNALKKA
+2334 KEMCSALKKE
-2344 KAELEK
+2344 KAEVKK
-2350 KLAHIRGAGHSGKT
+2350 KLSHIPGTGHSGKT

-2378 VERVQRENET
+2378 VERVQRENES
-2388 LKKSSSTANQDK
+2388 LKKSSAPANQDK
-2400 TAALEQENNKLKADF
+2400 IAALERENDKLKADF
-2415 EKLRRESEAEL
+2415 EKLKSQSEAEL
-2426 SSKLESKTKGLEK
+2426 SLKLESKTKGLEK

-2449 EIKRE
+2449 EIRRE
-2454 MEAADRLRVTKTG
+2454 MEAAERLRVTKTG
-2467 LEVTN
+2467 LEVNN

-2483 HRLRAALSR
+2483 QRLRAALSR

-2507 ITRSSGLRVEFR
+2507 LT
-2519 ARVSGCFVYVRR
+2519 R

-2543 LSQKTASLSELKQ
+2543 LSQKTSSLSELKQ
-2556 QLKEVNEREERAQI
+2556 QLKEVNEREERAQT
-2570 SIRQLED
+2570 SVRRLED
-2577 QVDMLKKFP
+2577 QVDMLKGFP
-2586 TAAKTG
+2586 TTAKTDAG
-2592 TGGVKEP
+2592 LTKDF
-2599 QTMRFVKLLSELEKE
+2599 QAMRLVNTELQKE
-2614 NRELKQRLNE
+2614 NVDLKQKLNE

-2631 TSSKLDHRKLKNLLQ
+2631 TSSKLDHGKLKTLLQ

-2661 LKKELESFDPTFF
+2661 LKKELENFDPTFF
-2674 EEIEDLKYNYNLE
+2674 DEIEDLKYNYNLE

-2703 QFGVTAEVPSVSL
+2703 QFGVKAELPS
-2716 S
+2716 

>member
-1 MPAAFEWDKVMGID
+1 MPAALDWEKVATID
-15 PASLLESEKD
+15 PVRLPECETD
-25 QVEEV
+25 QVDEV
-30 FAMFALAEEWE
+30 FSMFVLTEDWD
-41 VKDKAPENIVQ
+41 VNDKAPEEIIQ
-52 VLRVFQTLLK
+52 VLRVFQSLLK
-62 MKDRELTIAYS
+62 IKDREVSIAYN
-73 FVEEIG
+73 FIEQIG
-79 MKHAKVEVFWWG
+79 VNNAKSEKELRG
-91 LFGCLYVLFPVHTAQ
+91 QLLRLEQEHQLC
-106 HSGTGPDTRFLRDEI
+106 GTVAGTRFLRDEA
-121 RQLETQLEQREREL
+121 RQLETQLEQKDREL

-142 GKEKKNNEELVM
+142 GKGKKTNEELVVR
-154 QAMEAED
+154 AEEAED
-161 DIRKLKREN
+161 EVKKLKREN

-182 ELDQKEMVPSRDENA
+182 ELDQREPVPSRDENT
-197 ETQRKLNQANRQLYQ
+197 EIQKKLKENKRLADQYYEELKQ
-212 CLEDLQ
+212 
-218 RAEDENLHLKTQ
+218 AEDEIEHLKTQ

-236 SLEESVKEMEKMT
+236 SLEESVREMEKMT

-256 IVVQQTDSIMDQ
+256 IIVQQTDSIMDQ

-276 KLQVRELTDKIQSM
+276 KLQVRELTDKIHSM

-296 IMAAVNAKVEEWKM
+296 IMAAVNSKVEEWKR
-310 VLSGKDEEILVYQ
+310 VLSGKDDEILVYQ

-354 RDNQIKMLSE
+354 RDNQIKILSE
-364 QVEQYTGEMERHTL
+364 QVEQYTGEMEKHTQ
-378 LIEELKTST
+378 LIEELKMST
-387 KKDQGLPLT
+387 KKDRGLPSSI
-396 MQQRKMEEVRSK
+396 QQRKMEELKCK
-408 LEVAE
+408 LE
-413 ARAAEAEQ
+413 AAETQAVEAVQ
-421 AVKRAE
+421 AVKLAE
-427 AHAEEKDRK
+427 AHAEEKDK
-436 LIEASNRLSQYESGT
+436 ALIEASNRLSQYESGS

-465 NQIRV
+465 NQIRI
-470 RDREAEAMTKE
+470 RDLEAEAMTKD

-497 DFREKL
+497 DFRERL

-512 LTEFRRAKDLRQRQ
+512 LTEFRRARELRQRQ

-553 RMVKEREV
+553 RMVKER
-561 STGIPQSSLLLEDD
+561 GMPHSSLLLEED
-575 VEPSRTVQ
+575 VKSSRTVQ
-583 PLKQSGTDEEIRRKN
+583 LPHTQSSTYTDEEIRRKN

-603 ELRNKE
+603 QLSNKE

-615 KTQFHIKLDEL
+615 KTQFQIKLDEL
-626 SKVKRDLEAA
+626 LKVRRDLEDA

-642 AMRMN
+642 AMRIN
-647 RETTPSDTAINIP
+647 QETTPSDTAIDI
-660 SLERLTNAV
+660 SRLERLTNV
-669 DINNM
+669 IDVSNM
-674 SGQSDSALHLK
+674 SGQSESAVYLK
-685 SQVHQLVGR
+685 SQIHQLVGR
-694 NEELRQELKLAR
+694 NEELRQELKSAR
-706 EEATNSFSHLARA
+706 EEAASTLSQLARA
-719 KEKVSQLEGELELLR
+719 KEKVSHLEGELELLR
-734 KSGSSG
+734 RSGSSG
-740 VVLRPLTLPEGLGPS
+740 VVLRALAFPEGQGPS

-764 EYAVRLLQELKN
+764 EYTVRLLQELKN
-776 EEEKSKKLVG
+776 QEEKSKKLTG

-815 WQKKNESFTEMKKEL
+815 WQKEKDTFTEMKNKL

-840 IQEFKELLDTLQK
+840 IQEFTELLNNLQK
-853 DPDEIKRQLSEA
+853 DPEEIRRQLSEA
-865 LRRLTVLKVNE
+865 LRKLTLLKVNE
-876 KKLTRRYTTL
+876 KKLTRRYSTL
-886 LEQEQHLRKENG
+886 LEQEQHLRKENS
-898 KLKDE
+898 KLRDD
-903 SSQMQASVTQR
+903 SSHMQASVAQR
-914 MGYLQRYKEM
+914 IGYLQRYKEM
-924 AWLLY
+924 AAY

-938 DDSVPSSE
+938 DDSVPTSD
-946 LERANKQYTELTVK
+946 LERANKQFTELTVK

-977 LEHLESENE
+977 LEHMESENE

-993 AMNKELE
+993 AMNEEMK

-1019 GAENSMDKV
+1019 GGENSMDKA
-1028 DKALANNE
+1028 DKAMANKE

-1060 AHKMYEQM
+1060 AHKMYEHM

-1077 RNLELESKFAEL
+1077 RNSELESKFAEL
-1089 TKMNVDAQRVERELR
+1089 SKLNVEAQRVERELR
-1104 DELADSISKAVSNA
+1104 DELTDSVSKAVSDA
-1118 DRARI
+1118 DRARV

-1136 VSKLQEVSDVA
+1136 VSRLQEVSDVA

-1170 QILDYQ
+1170 QIFDYQ

-1181 KALIV
+1181 KALIA
-1186 KLHQHIVALQLGES
+1186 KLHQHIVALQLSES
-1200 AALAKLETATS
+1200 SALAKLEAATS

-1272 VTMVSLQ
+1272 MTMVSLQ

-1285 QQEKRKA
+1285 QEEKKKA
-1292 EEERRSAESRAE
+1292 EEERRRAEGRAE
-1304 ELELRLRGLE
+1304 ELELRLKGLE

-1354 EEIRYLKNLVEE
+1354 EEIRYLRNLVEE
-1366 QERTIHSLEEDI
+1366 QERTIRTLEEDI
-1378 VQQNT
+1378 VQQNM

-1389 LVWDQREVELERQLD
+1389 LAYDQREVELERQLD
-1404 QFEKHQ
+1404 QYEKHQ
-1410 SEILSSA
+1410 REILSSA
-1417 EKYGDG
+1417 EKYEDG

-1434 AHQLEFALGK
+1434 AHQLEFALSK
-1444 IREHV
+1444 NREHF
-1449 RTIMDTKATCIS
+1449 RTILETQATCKS

-1501 RLLADLAKHEED
+1501 RLLADLAKHEEGQSD
-1513 QADSQPALNL
+1513 HQPALKV
-1523 AQQTIKDLQGRLDKK
+1523 AHQTIKDLQGRLDKK
-1538 EDVLKKYQNQLAQ
+1538 EDVLKKYQNQLTQ

-1566 LKMLHQKLDLHT
+1566 LRALHHKLDLHS

-1593 KKPTIK
+1593 KKPTIR

-1618 QDALLSSVT
+1618 QDISLSSVT
-1627 EKLNLA
+1627 EKLKLA
-1633 AAELDQQRTA
+1633 TAELERQRTTM
-1643 VETQAKQ
+1643 ETLAKK
-1650 HTEKMSK
+1650 HTDEMSK
-1657 LEEYHATQVK
+1657 LEEYHAAQVK
-1667 ALSGGVDDQR
+1667 ALTIETEDQR
-1677 SQMAEMEKEISYLRT
+1677 SQMAQMEKEMNYLRT
-1692 ELAAQKEANIRSP
+1692 ELAAQKEANVRSP
-1705 SNTMKNLVERLK
+1705 TNTMKNLVERLK

-1738 AEMTSAA
+1738 AELTSAA

-1765 VDKHTKDLKARVQE
+1765 VDKHTKELKVRAQE
-1779 LNEELQAAKESS
+1779 LSEELKAAKESTK
-1791 RAARGRENALKEEV
+1791 AARGRENTLKEEV
-1805 DRLNQDLQRSQK
+1805 DGLNQDLQKSLK
-1817 TQRRLQAEKEERE
+1817 TQRRLQTEREERE

-1837 QQIKRLSSALQNQPE
+1837 QQNKRLSSALQNQPE

-1857 PSVENLQKKIR
+1857 PTIENLQKRIR
-1868 RLESDMEKRTEMKN
+1868 KLESDLEKRAEMTN
-1882 VKEDQGKAKD
+1882 VKDGHDKTKG
-1892 EIVRWEEGKKWQS
+1892 EIVRWEEGKKWQA
-1905 KMEKVKNSLKE
+1905 KMEKVKQSLKE

-1928 STLKDLYARLEQ
+1928 TTLKDLYARLEQ
-1940 EKSALQKKLKARG
+1940 EKSVLQRKLKGRG

-1963 SSEMEK
+1963 STEMEK

-1977 NSDLETQILT
+1977 NSDLEAQILT
-1987 INFMAFMDIVKCIK
+1987 IK
-2001 QAAILHQISVAQK
+2001 
-2014 DWIFVR
+2014 
-2020 PVVMQHQALPRDD
+2020 QHQALPRDD
-2033 AIENLSL
+2033 AIENLTVM
-2040 RNRYL
+2040 NRYL
-2045 EERLHSLESQTSKEP
+2045 EERVHSLENQISKEP
-2060 PSRPSG
+2060 PSRPS
-2066 KGFHYQ
+2066 
-2072 ALRQIR
+2072 
-2078 PATFDVADISYKRN
+2078 
-2092 VAPYPAEPYS
+2092 
-2102 NPVGPET
+2102 
-2109 VQQRA
+2109 
-2114 PKRRQI
+2114 
-2120 ERNTQT
+2120 
-2126 SFVGAEE
+2126 
-2133 RKPSLGAAEKTD
+2133 
-2145 ADHVKETET
+2145 
-2154 GESTRD
+2154 
-2160 VPCGSDVDATE
+2160 
-2171 EKEEPQTG
+2171 
-2179 KGSKAESGDPSE
+2179 
-2191 RPASLGSTPEPAVA
+2191 
-2205 EADSET
+2205 
-2211 VNKMGDNDERDT
+2211 
-2223 DDDNDCDDVE
+2223 
-2233 IRGEN
+2233 
-2238 PKQCCSQEPD
+2238 
-2248 VDSSSVTSKYPGR
+2248 
-2261 LISRKRGG
+2261 
-2269 RVRKRESRSLRYLK
+2269 
-2283 TSGRGTGTLSQRDQ
+2283 TSGRGTGTPSQRDQ

-2334 KEMCNALKKA
+2334 KEMCSALKKE
-2344 KAELEK
+2344 KAEVEK

-2388 LKKSSSTANQDK
+2388 LKKSSAPADQDK
-2400 TAALEQENNKLKADF
+2400 VSALEQENEKLKADYR
-2415 EKLRRESEAEL
+2415 KLKSQSETEL
-2426 SSKLESKTKGLEK
+2426 SAKLESKTKGLEK

-2454 MEAADRLRVTKTG
+2454 MEAAERLRVTKAS

-2483 HRLRAALSR
+2483 QRLRAALSK

-2507 ITRSSGLRVEFR
+2507 VT
-2519 ARVSGCFVYVRR
+2519 R

-2543 LSQKTASLSELKQ
+2543 LSQKTSSLSELKL

-2570 SIRQLED
+2570 SIRKLED
-2577 QVDMLKKFP
+2577 QADMLKSFP
-2586 TAAKTG
+2586 TTAKTG
-2592 TGGVKEP
+2592 GGLTREF
-2599 QTMRFVKLLSELEKE
+2599 QAMRLANTDLEKE
-2614 NRELKQRLNE
+2614 NTELKQRLNE
-2624 YSERYGE
+2624 YGERFGE
-2631 TSSKLDHRKLKNLLQ
+2631 TSSKLDYGKLKHLLQ
-2646 AAETEKTKLQTEVKK
+2646 AAQTEKAKLQTEVKR

-2692 LLEEQLKKVCD
+2692 LLEEQLKKVRD
-2703 QFGVTAEVPSVSL
+2703 QFDVEAELPTVSI

>member
-1 MPAAFEWDKVMGID
+1 
-15 PASLLESEKD
+15 
-25 QVEEV
+25 
-30 FAMFALAEEWE
+30 MFSMQTEEWLL
-41 VKDKAPENIVQ
+41 KDKAPENIVQ
-52 VLRVFQTLLK
+52 VLRVFQALLRGFL
-62 MKDRELTIAYS
+62 MG
-73 FVEEIG
+73 V
-79 MKHAKVEVFWWG
+79 VWVF
-91 LFGCLYVLFPVHTAQ
+91 VLFPVHTAQ

-121 RQLETQLEQREREL
+121 RQLENQLEQREKEL
-135 THLKKEM
+135 TQLKKEM
-142 GKEKKNNEELVM
+142 EKVKKTKG
-154 QAMEAED
+154 ED
-161 DIRKLKREN
+161 IGSTSFSETNSALPAPQQN

-182 ELDQKEMVPSRDENA
+182 ELDQKQPAQSRDENA
-197 ETQRKLNQANRQLYQ
+197 EIQRKLSLANRQLYQ
-212 CLEDLQ
+212 S
-218 RAEDENLHLKTQ
+218 EDENLHLKTQ

-256 IVVQQTDSIMDQ
+256 IVVRQTDSIMDQ

-276 KLQVRELTDKIQSM
+276 KLQVRELTDKIHNM
-290 TEEDDP
+290 TEEEDP
-296 IMAAVNAKVEEWKM
+296 IMAAVNAKVEEWKV
-310 VLSGKDEEILVYQ
+310 VLFGKDEEILVYQ
-323 QMIRDLREK
+323 QMIRDMREK
-332 LRSAQLDLDKSNI
+332 LRSAQLDLDKSNT

-364 QVEQYTGEMERHTL
+364 QVEQYTGEMEKHTQ

-387 KKDQGLPLT
+387 KKDRGQPLT
-396 MQQRKMEEVRSK
+396 IQQRKMEELKSK
-408 LEVAE
+408 LEAAE
-413 ARAAEAEQ
+413 TRALEAEQ
-421 AVKRAE
+421 AVKFAE
-427 AHAEEKDRK
+427 AHAEEKDK
-436 LIEASNRLSQYESGT
+436 ALIEASNRLSQYESGT
-451 YGLEAAIAEIKECK
+451 YGLEAAIVEIKECK

-470 RDREAEAMTKE
+470 RDRETEAMTKE

-512 LTEFRRAKDLRQRQ
+512 LTEFRRARDLRQRQ
-526 YKAENQVLTKEIERL
+526 YKAENQVLTKEVEWDYKGYNHLFYNCYVFIYF
-541 EEERLELKKQIR
+541 
-553 RMVKEREV
+553 
-561 STGIPQSSLLLEDD
+561 SL
-575 VEPSRTVQ
+575 Q
-583 PLKQSGTDEEIRRKN
+583 N

-603 ELRNKE
+603 ELSKKE

-615 KTQFHIKLDEL
+615 KTQFHIKCKNSPAVRLICIQ
-626 SKVKRDLEAA
+626 SSHAI
-636 LKDVLQ
+636 DVS
-642 AMRMN
+642 N
-647 RETTPSDTAINIP
+647 T
-660 SLERLTNAV
+660 
-669 DINNM
+669 
-674 SGQSDSALHLK
+674 SGQSESALHLK
-685 SQVHQLVGR
+685 SQIHQLVGR
-694 NEELRQELKLAR
+694 NEELRQELKSSR
-706 EEATNSFSHLARA
+706 EEATSSFSQLARA

-740 VVLRPLTLPEGLGPS
+740 VILRSLPEGLGPS

-764 EYAVRLLQELKN
+764 EYAVRLLQVS
-776 EEEKSKKLVG
+776 EKSKKLVG

-815 WQKKNESFTEMKKEL
+815 WQKKKETFTEMKNKL

-853 DPDEIKRQLSEA
+853 DPDEIKRQLSEV
-865 LRRLTVLKVNE
+865 LRKLTVLKVNE

-886 LEQEQHLRKENG
+886 LEQEEHLRKENS
-898 KLKDE
+898 KLRDE
-903 SSQMQASVTQR
+903 SIQMQASVTQR
-914 MGYLQRYKEM
+914 IGYLQRYKGM
-924 AWLLY
+924 AAY

-946 LERANKQYTELTVK
+946 LEKANRQYTELTVK

-993 AMNKELE
+993 AMSKELE

-1011 AWDNINAT
+1011 AWDNINT
-1019 GAENSMDKV
+1019 IGGETSMGKADKV
-1028 DKALANNE
+1028 LANNE
-1036 MVSAARRI
+1036 MVSAARQI

-1060 AHKMYEQM
+1060 AHKMYEQL

-1089 TKMNVDAQRVERELR
+1089 TKMNVEAQSVERELR
-1104 DELADSISKAVSNA
+1104 DELADSISKAVSDA

-1181 KALIV
+1181 KALV
-1186 KLHQHIVALQLGES
+1186 AKLHQHIVALQLSES
-1200 AALAKLETATS
+1200 AALAKLEAANS
-1211 HIQQLEAYKL
+1211 HVQQLEAYKL

-1230 ERTLFLARQEG
+1230 ESTLFLARQEG
-1241 RNRSKHL
+1241 RNRAKHL

-1285 QQEKRKA
+1285 KEEKKKA
-1292 EEERRSAESRAE
+1292 EEERRRAEGRAE

-1314 ELISTLKDVK
+1314 DLISTLKDVK

-1366 QERTIHSLEEDI
+1366 QERTIRLLEEDT
-1378 VQQNT
+1378 VQQDM
-1383 LQEERQ
+1383 LKDECQ
-1389 LVWDQREVELERQLD
+1389 LSWDQREVELERQLD
-1404 QFEKHQ
+1404 QYEKHQ
-1410 SEILSSA
+1410 NEILSSA
-1417 EKYGDG
+1417 EKYEDG
-1423 TGSLPDPSLPL
+1423 TGSLPDQNLPL

-1449 RTIMDTKATCIS
+1449 RTILDTQATCKC

-1501 RLLADLAKHEED
+1501 RLLADLAKHEEG
-1513 QADSQPALNL
+1513 QSDSQPALKL
-1523 AQQTIKDLQGRLDKK
+1523 AHQTIKDLQGRLDKK

-1551 ARQDQEEMIKRHQEE
+1551 ARKDQEEMIKRHQEE
-1566 LKMLHQKLDLHT
+1566 LRTLHQKLDMQT

-1593 KKPTIK
+1593 KKPTIM

-1618 QDALLSSVT
+1618 QDISLSSVT
-1627 EKLNLA
+1627 MKLNLTTSELERQKA
-1633 AAELDQQRTA
+1633 AMDTL
-1643 VETQAKQ
+1643 AKK
-1650 HTEKMSK
+1650 HGICCR
-1657 LEEYHATQVK
+1657 LEEHYAAQVK
-1667 ALSGGVDDQR
+1667 ALTGETEDQR
-1677 SQMAEMEKEISYLRT
+1677 SQMAQMEKEINYLQT
-1692 ELAAQKEANIRSP
+1692 ELAAQKEANVRSP
-1705 SNTMKNLVERLK
+1705 SNTMKKLVERLK

-1725 QLKALS
+1725 QLKSLS
-1731 KALLELR
+1731 KALLGLR

-1745 EQQVIASAAQKEE
+1745 EQQIIVSAAQKEE

-1765 VDKHTKDLKARVQE
+1765 VDRHTKDLKVRVQE
-1779 LNEELQAAKESS
+1779 LNEELQAAKESVK
-1791 RAARGRENALKEEV
+1791 AARGRENTLKEEV
-1805 DRLNQDLQRSQK
+1805 DSLNQDFQRSQK

-1830 QEIQELR
+1830 QEIQELK
-1837 QQIKRLSSALQNQPE
+1837 QQIKRLSNGQGLTI
-1852 PDVKG
+1852 
-1857 PSVENLQKKIR
+1857 ENLQKKIR
-1868 RLESDMEKRTEMKN
+1868 RLEYDLEKRTEMKN
-1882 VKEDQGKAKD
+1882 VKDDHGKNRD
-1892 EIVRWEEGKKWQS
+1892 EIVRWEEGKKWQAR
-1905 KMEKVKNSLKE
+1905 MEKVKNSLKE

-1940 EKSALQKKLKARG
+1940 ERSAMQQKLKARG
-1953 VTADQVVGVR
+1953 VTADQVMGVR
-1963 SSEMEK
+1963 STEMER

-1977 NSDLETQILT
+1977 NLDLERQIFT
-1987 INFMAFMDIVKCIK
+1987 IK
-2001 QAAILHQISVAQK
+2001 
-2014 DWIFVR
+2014 
-2020 PVVMQHQALPRDD
+2020 QHQALPRDD
-2033 AIENLSL
+2033 AMENLSL

-2045 EERLHSLESQTSKEP
+2045 EERLHSLESQISKEP
-2060 PSRPSG
+2060 LSRPS
-2066 KGFHYQ
+2066 
-2072 ALRQIR
+2072 
-2078 PATFDVADISYKRN
+2078 VS
-2092 VAPYPAEPYS
+2092 
-2102 NPVGPET
+2102 
-2109 VQQRA
+2109 
-2114 PKRRQI
+2114 
-2120 ERNTQT
+2120 
-2126 SFVGAEE
+2126 
-2133 RKPSLGAAEKTD
+2133 
-2145 ADHVKETET
+2145 
-2154 GESTRD
+2154 
-2160 VPCGSDVDATE
+2160 
-2171 EKEEPQTG
+2171 
-2179 KGSKAESGDPSE
+2179 
-2191 RPASLGSTPEPAVA
+2191 
-2205 EADSET
+2205 
-2211 VNKMGDNDERDT
+2211 
-2223 DDDNDCDDVE
+2223 
-2233 IRGEN
+2233 
-2238 PKQCCSQEPD
+2238 
-2248 VDSSSVTSKYPGR
+2248 
-2261 LISRKRGG
+2261 
-2269 RVRKRESRSLRYLK
+2269 
-2283 TSGRGTGTLSQRDQ
+2283 TGTPSQRDQ

-2334 KEMCNALKKA
+2334 KEMCSVLKKE
-2344 KAELEK
+2344 KAEVEK
-2350 KLAHIRGAGHSGKT
+2350 KLAQLRGAGHSGKT
-2364 VPELEKTIGLMKKV
+2364 VPELEKTIGLMKRV

-2388 LKKSSSTANQDK
+2388 LKKSSAPTNQEK
-2400 TAALEQENNKLKADF
+2400 VAALEQENVKLKADY
-2415 EKLRRESEAEL
+2415 EKLKSQKNTFKILILYSKGFSFFTWMSLKITPSEHVFISVLPPAYACFIL
-2426 SSKLESKTKGLEK
+2426 
-2439 IVMENERLRK
+2439 
-2449 EIKRE
+2449 
-2454 MEAADRLRVTKTG
+2454 VTKTS

-2492 PITEGADSKTWKASV
+2492 PITERADSKAWKASV
-2507 ITRSSGLRVEFR
+2507 VTRSANF
-2519 ARVSGCFVYVRR
+2519 VSLVVF
-2531 MFENKMKELEKE
+2531 
-2543 LSQKTASLSELKQ
+2543 S
-2556 QLKEVNEREERAQI
+2556 
-2570 SIRQLED
+2570 D
-2577 QVDMLKKFP
+2577 
-2586 TAAKTG
+2586 
-2592 TGGVKEP
+2592 
-2599 QTMRFVKLLSELEKE
+2599 
-2614 NRELKQRLNE
+2614 
-2624 YSERYGE
+2624 YG
-2631 TSSKLDHRKLKNLLQ
+2631 KLKNLLH
-2646 AAETEKTKLQTEVKK
+2646 AAETEKTRLQTEVKK

-2703 QFGVTAEVPSVSL
+2703 QFGVKVELPSS
-2716 S
+2716 SIS